1 VTPIGIITD
10 SIDSFLRNTLFL
22 SIRPRPWQATSLT
35 LLFLSLYLP
44 IENEHP
50 RIDCFSGTAVAQSPK
65 SVQVPKSELA
75 PIVAQGKLQPA
86 SGILKLSAI
95 PGERILKMHV
105 SPGDVVPE
113 NSPLAT
119 LESSLLKNIELEI
132 AQLKLAE
139 AKSLHVANMRQAR
152 AAIES
157 AVSKRQAASLQKT
170 QALAARSALEKQA
183 EILNSLED
191 QLNSLE
197 SLHEN
202 PRLRGAI
209 GTVEIDSKRNQLLKA
224 QTEFDQASL
233 TAEQAIESAD
243 LALAQ
248 AELIIKNAQAAEDD
262 LQNSTAFATLEKQI
276 ELLQLQADLAILRAP
291 TPGTIL
297 QVYAAPGERS
307 TAAPIVDFANLD
319 QMVCIAE
326 VHEADIAKLQI
337 GQPATLKSA
346 ALSKPLRGK
355 ISRIDRV
362 VGPPQMRSP
371 NPLARSDFR
380 SIPVWISIQQE
391 DTPLAAERINL
402 QVEVSISTTETSPSS
417 GSQSMSK

>member
-1 VTPIGIITD
+1 
-10 SIDSFLRNTLFL
+10 
-22 SIRPRPWQATSLT
+22 
-35 LLFLSLYLP
+35 
-44 IENEHP
+44 
-50 RIDCFSGTAVAQSPK
+50 
-65 SVQVPKSELA
+65 
-75 PIVAQGKLQPA
+75 
-86 SGILKLSAI
+86 
-95 PGERILKMHV
+95 MHV